1 MLSTNALTSATSKVN
16 QQNADK
22 QKQADMMK
30 RWGIVNSGGYSVDDN
45 VIRRQSDYNLGA
57 SMGQKEFYDDPD
69 MQQLRKLREQ
79 YAQGYDSE
87 ELGNIRQDARGQIAG
102 AQQSAQRQ
110 LASKAAR
117 GGVGG
122 ARGAAMQG
130 AAAQEGAKN
139 VASAERQMAVD
150 SANMKRQG
158 AADLQ
163 DFIFRQKLGKM
174 GTAAG
179 FMSTGSADYA
189 AAQGVAAN
197 SGGGKK

>member
-1 MLSTNALTSATSKVN
+1 MFSTNALTSATSKVN
-16 QQNADK
+16 QQNSDK
-22 QKQADMMK
+22 QKQADMMS
-30 RWGIVNSGGYSVDDN
+30 RWDAISKGGYGVDEN
-45 VIRRQSDYNLGA
+45 VLRRQSDYNLGS

-189 AAQGVAAN
+189 AEKGVAAN

>member
-1 MLSTNALTSATSKVN
+1 MSLFTDIAKKKKALDADWEAVN
-16 QQNADK
+16 N
-22 QKQADMMK
+22 
-30 RWGIVNSGGYSVDDN
+30 GGFVYDDN
-45 VIRRQSDYNLGA
+45 TVRRMSDYNLGA
-57 SMGQKEFYDDPD
+57 REGEKEFYQDPD
-69 MQQLRKLREQ
+69 MQRLRALRED
-79 YAQGYDSE
+79 YAKGYSGE
-87 ELGNIRQDARGQIAG
+87 ELGAIRGEARSQIAG
-102 AQQSAQRQ
+102 AQKSAQRQ
-110 LASKAAR
+110 LMSRAGR

-139 VASAERQMAVD
+139 AASAERQMALD
-150 SANMKRQG
+150 SSNMKRQG

-189 AAQGVAAN
+189 AGKASAAN
-197 SGGGKK
+197 RGGGGKK